1 MLDLEEAVLVTL
13 DINNI
18 YKMVYLLLKRKE
30 FLTIEDPLIC
40 NLIYRP
46 TREPLVTMGVEA
58 PLLLDQ
64 TRL

>member
-1 MLDLEEAVLVTL
+1 MKIQFEIKQVLDLEEAVLVTL

-40 NLIYRP
+40 N
-46 TREPLVTMGVEA
+46 
-58 PLLLDQ
+58 
-64 TRL
+64 